1 MKVPLVGE
9 ARFEHFEHGA
19 DIGVRG
25 FGPTPEEAFAQ
36 AALALTAVITDPQGL
51 EPRSAVEVE
60 CGEAPSLDDLL
71 YDFLD
76 ALVFE
81 TSTRRM
87 LFGRFVLHVDGTALR
102 GQMLGEPIDPA
113 RHEPTVEVKGPTY
126 TELGVRFDPE
136 AREWI
141 AQCIVDV

>member
-1 MKVPLVGE
+1 MGE

-25 FGPTPEEAFAQ
+25 FGPTLEAAFAEV
-36 AALALTAVITDPQGL
+36 ARAVTAVITDPAGVA
-51 EPRSAVEVE
+51 PRVSVDVE
-60 CGEAPSLDDLL
+60 CATTPSLDDLL

-81 TSTRRM
+81 MTTRGM
-87 LFGRFVLHVDGTALR
+87 LFGRFELHVDGTSLSGR
-102 GQMLGEPIDPA
+102 MLGEPIDPA
-113 RHEPTVEVKGPTY
+113 RHELAVEVKGPTY
-126 TELGVRFDPE
+126 TELRVRFDPD
-136 AREWI
+136 AAEWL